1 MRAICSLPV
10 PGKWSLTPVSPRIP
24 SGNWTDARASCRR
37 DIRRMGIRITRCSSP
52 STWLVCRC
60 FTCWTLSFQLFWCS
74 CYQVCLNILLQ
85 CFTNQKK
92 ISRRVLLARWF
103 RWENDAVNFNFAWSN
118 CVPVSCRPNHARN
131 VNIGAAHCQVSSFYN
146 VNGGPVGNII
156 SGGVKHSLPLHLDPC
171 PARMDEEVLHYARW
185 DLTTQF

>member
-92 ISRRVLLARWF
+92 NKSAFFTCPLI
-103 RWENDAVNFNFAWSN
+103 
-118 CVPVSCRPNHARN
+118 PVRKWRCQFQFCLVKLCSCFLSPKSCPKRQYR
-131 VNIGAAHCQVSSFYN
+131 CR
-146 VNGGPVGNII
+146 
-156 SGGVKHSLPLHLDPC
+156 SLPSIFFLQCQWWPC
-171 PARMDEEVLHYARW
+171 R
-185 DLTTQF
+185 